1 MVDREEL
8 KRRCREKRMAQRN
21 GGGGDTAQLGR
32 RLRDDPTAA
41 MLQLGIDDPDVLRS
55 ASQLLADPRKALQAL
70 RTSSAAPAGDAPQ
83 KPADD
88 AAASDDDEEAP
99 PPPCV

>member
-1 MVDREEL
+1 MVDRAEL

-21 GGGGDTAQLGR
+21 GGGEDTAQLGR

-70 RTSSAAPAGDAPQ
+70 RASAAPAGAAPQ
-83 KPADD
+83 KPEGD
-88 AAASDDDEEAP
+88 APVSDDDDEAP

>member
-1 MVDREEL
+1 MVDRAEL

-32 RLRDDPTAA
+32 RLRDDPTAT

-55 ASQLLADPRKALQAL
+55 ASQLLADPRKALQAV
-70 RTSSAAPAGDAPQ
+70 RASAAAPQ

-88 AAASDDDEEAP
+88 AAVSDDDEEAP